1 MEVQDAADKSLS
13 STVEGGVLNDPPAS
27 YVANSDLAET
37 WSAVDLE
44 QSEPG
49 LLSLASALRWAG
61 TEHFQLILSF

>member
-1 MEVQDAADKSLS
+1 MLLIKSLS
-13 STVEGGVLNDPPAS
+13 STVEGGVVKDAPAS
-27 YVANSDLAET
+27 CVANGDLAEP

-49 LLSLASALRWAG
+49 LLSQASALRWAG